1 VQLPI
6 NHVTVSLESALS
18 GFNRTIDAFRT
29 FDCDCFLHALE
40 LVAVR
45 TADVLEKRYEVR
57 MLPTHRNSL
66 GVQRLRSNWFL
77 ARRELHYS
85 PPKGTRG
92 CRASV
97 ERKDLI

>member
-6 NHVTVSLESALS
+6 NHVTASLESALS

-45 TADVLEKRYEVR
+45 TEEVLEKRYE
-57 MLPTHRNSL
+57 
-66 GVQRLRSNWFL
+66 
-77 ARRELHYS
+77 
-85 PPKGTRG
+85 
-92 CRASV
+92 
-97 ERKDLI
+97 I